1 MFWFLLGW
9 WFGSAEH
16 DEPERPRY
24 FKEIPPRKLTKE
36 KIKGW
41 ISRFII
47 ENNSCN
53 LYNYLLY

>member
-16 DEPERPRY
+16 DEPERPKY

-36 KIKGW
+36 K
-41 ISRFII
+41 
-47 ENNSCN
+47 N
-53 LYNYLLY
+53 